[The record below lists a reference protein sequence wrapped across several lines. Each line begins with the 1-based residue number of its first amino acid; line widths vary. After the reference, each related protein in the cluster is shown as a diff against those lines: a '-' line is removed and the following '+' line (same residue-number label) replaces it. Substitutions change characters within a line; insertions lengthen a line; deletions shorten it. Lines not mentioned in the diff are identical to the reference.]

1 MSVTATDEQRAITMT
16 GDSAETLADA
26 LDQWENERA
35 ALAELFDENQA
46 LTISFRRYDITM
58 TLAEKLITALEM
70 DAAMFIT
77 QKTRDKIE
85 QFREQMRALEK
96 RRAADRQNV
105 VDANQR
111 SSAVHD
117 DLLSKSRNKP
127 APIEDFVRDDLLHGT
142 GARAVSKSKKNI
154 ESDDE

>member
-46 LTISFRRYDITM
+46 LTISFRRYDLTM
-58 TLAEKLITALEM
+58 ELAEKLITALELE
-70 DAAMFIT
+70 AGMFIK

-85 QFREQMRALEK
+85 QFREQMQELEK

-105 VDANQR
+105 VDANER
-111 SSAVHD
+111 
-117 DLLSKSRNKP
+117 RNKP
-127 APIEDFVRDDLLHGT
+127 TPIEDFVREL
-142 GARAVSKSKKNI
+142 KKNL